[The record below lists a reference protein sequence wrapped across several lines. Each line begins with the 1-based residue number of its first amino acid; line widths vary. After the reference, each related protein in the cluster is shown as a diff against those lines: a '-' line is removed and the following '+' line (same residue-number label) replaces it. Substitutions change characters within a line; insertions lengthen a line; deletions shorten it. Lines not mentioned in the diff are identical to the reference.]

1 MWWGNAAAG
10 PFLREATQKEHQ
22 IPRHSLLWLAEH
34 TQLAGLAGQQD
45 HGTAHSTAH
54 RQKMFGDRN
63 TRASP
68 GSRQLEQKGS
78 DRARTAEQLC
88 QDTWGQGKEESTQT
102 QGQGPA
108 VTCNGT
114 DHFLTRNPFFKS
126 KYYNNQKKPWRR
138 RLLLQFLATPLQQG
152 GVDGRELGPDL
163 AGNTPL
169 ENFILS
175 VNLFEPIKQ
184 HVINNYSLFSV

>member
-1 MWWGNAAAG
+1 M
-10 PFLREATQKEHQ
+10 
-22 IPRHSLLWLAEH
+22 
-34 TQLAGLAGQQD
+34 
-45 HGTAHSTAH
+45 
-54 RQKMFGDRN
+54 
-63 TRASP
+63 
-68 GSRQLEQKGS
+68 
-78 DRARTAEQLC
+78 
-88 QDTWGQGKEESTQT
+88 
-102 QGQGPA
+102 GQGPA

-114 DHFLTRNPFFKS
+114 DHFLTRNSFFKS
-126 KYYNNQKKPWRR
+126 KYYNNQKKPWSR

-175 VNLFEPIKQ
+175 VNLLEPIKQ